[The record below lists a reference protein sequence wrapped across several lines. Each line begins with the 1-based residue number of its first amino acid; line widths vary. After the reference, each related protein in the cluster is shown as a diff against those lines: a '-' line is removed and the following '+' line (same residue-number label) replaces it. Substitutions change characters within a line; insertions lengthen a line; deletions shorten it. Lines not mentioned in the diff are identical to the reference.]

1 MRNQTEQQQELHRLL
16 LSGDEARRSLAR
28 LEEQRHRLLRDIDR
42 IEESVRRLQDV
53 LSPEA
58 RAQVQDDLLAAQLNR
73 LDEEMSAP
81 VTHLTGLAAAP
92 GGVER
97 RTTPRP
103 ETIRLPALASITT
116 ALAETE
122 TPPPFLE
129 RARRALRGN
138 REQQP
143 QGL

>member
-58 RAQVQDDLLAAQLNR
+58 RAQVQDDLLAAQLN
-73 LDEEMSAP
+73 LSLI
-81 VTHLTGLAAAP
+81 H
-92 GGVER
+92 
-97 RTTPRP
+97 
-103 ETIRLPALASITT
+103 I
-116 ALAETE
+116 
-122 TPPPFLE
+122 
-129 RARRALRGN
+129 
-138 REQQP
+138 
-143 QGL
+143 